1 MEALTLSAYAK
12 INLTLGITGIR
23 DDGYHTLETLMQE
36 ISLADT
42 VTLKKIPQGILI
54 DCDQDGIP
62 TDEKNICYKAA
73 KGYLEK
79 SGVEGGI
86 RISLQKRIPDGAG
99 MGGGSADAAAVLKGM
114 HALYPAKVS
123 LAEIALRC
131 GADVPFFLE
140 GGTAFCQGIGEVLT
154 PLSFRGKDRIFC
166 VVAKNCDGLST
177 PKIYSLYDSLPQNK
191 KARAGLDVI
200 RNVLSKGDH
209 AALFSMMEND
219 LELPALTLRPQIM
232 DLKEALLSNG
242 ADCAM
247 MTGSGSAV
255 FGLFLWEEK
264 ARAAEA
270 ALKQSCREAHF
281 CTLL

>member
-1 MEALTLSAYAK
+1 METITLSAYAK

-23 DDGYHTLETLMQE
+23 EDGYHTLETLMQE

-42 VTLKKIPQGILI
+42 VILQKIPQGILI
-54 DCDQDGIP
+54 DCDRSGIP

-73 KGYLEK
+73 KGYFEK
-79 SGVEGGI
+79 SGIKGGI

-114 HALYPAKVS
+114 SALYPAKVP
-123 LAEIALRC
+123 LAEIALHC

-140 GGTAFCQGIGEVLT
+140 GGTAFCQGIGEMLT
-154 PLSFRGKDRIFC
+154 PLSFRGKEKVFC

-191 KARAGLDVI
+191 KARASLDVI
-200 RNVLSKGDH
+200 RTILSKGDH
-209 AALFSMMEND
+209 AALFALMEND
-219 LELPALTLRPQIM
+219 LELPAVTLRPQIIE
-232 DLKEALLSNG
+232 LKEALLKNG

-255 FGLFLWEEK
+255 FGLFLSEEK

-270 ALKQSCREAHF
+270 ALKPCCRDAHF

>member
-1 MEALTLSAYAK
+1 METITLSAYAK

-23 DDGYHTLETLMQE
+23 EDGYHTLETLMQE

-54 DCDQDGIP
+54 DCDRERIP

-73 KGYLEK
+73 KAYFEK
-79 SGVEGGI
+79 SGVVGGL

-99 MGGGSADAAAVLKGM
+99 LGGGSADAAAVLKGM
-114 HALYPAKVS
+114 SVLYPAKVP
-123 LAEIALRC
+123 LEEIALNC

-140 GGTAFCQGIGEVLT
+140 GGTAFCEGIGEVLT
-154 PLSFRGKDRIFC
+154 PLSFSLKKKIFC

-191 KARAGLDVI
+191 KAHPGLDAI
-200 RNVLSKGDH
+200 RTALLKGDPN
-209 AALFSMMEND
+209 AIVSLMEND
-219 LELPALTLRPQIM
+219 LELPAATLRPQIL
-232 DLKEALLSNG
+232 DLKETLLANG

-255 FGLFLWEEK
+255 FGLFLSEEK
-264 ARAAEA
+264 ARAATA
-270 ALKQSCREAHF
+270 TLAPHCREVHF